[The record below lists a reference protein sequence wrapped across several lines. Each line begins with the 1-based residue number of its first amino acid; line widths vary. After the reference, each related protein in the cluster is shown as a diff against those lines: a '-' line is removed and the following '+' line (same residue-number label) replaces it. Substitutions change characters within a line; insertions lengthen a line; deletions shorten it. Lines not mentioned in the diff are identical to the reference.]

1 MLKYCL
7 KDGLKHSTIQ
17 PVWSGRISKRLGAG
31 ALKYSKPVL
40 YVDAH
45 IKTFG
50 AKCWNNLSLYDMK
63 AYIKTFGLS
72 AEIFS
77 ACIIWK
83 YIKTFGGSG
92 IILSLCHLEVYQNFR
107 GWGAEIFS
115 ACVISKY
122 IKTFRAGVLKYSQP
136 VSSGSIS
143 KHLGWVLKYS

>member
-1 MLKYCL
+1 MKML
-7 KDGLKHSTIQ
+7 
-17 PVWSGRISKRLGAG
+17 ISKHLGLSAEIFSACVIWKYFKSLGVAKIFSAYMIWSPISKHFWAG
-31 ALKYSKPVL
+31 
-40 YVDAH
+40 H
-45 IKTFG
+45 
-50 AKCWNNLSLYDMK
+50 WNILSLYDMK

-77 ACIIWK
+77 AYIIWK